1 MHKHQVVVAG
11 IALVAVVGLS
21 VLPKSI
27 VETDIKDMK
36 AANATATQTIPDSSV
51 VSMHNLPLSETQQ
64 QQLRVLQAEFRNG
77 TDKNRLVTVL
87 DSMSVLYRNVNQLDS
102 IAYYSGNLAE
112 RYPSVSS
119 QMRAA
124 DAYYEAFGFAISPEK
139 GKQLGEKARS
149 YYKQVLAADPSRLDA
164 KTKMGMTYIV
174 SDAPMQGITLIRE
187 VLEEDPENQFALFN
201 LGVLSMQSG
210 QYDKA
215 IARFEQL
222 LGLNPQD
229 TKAQFYLAMSLAEAG
244 RKQEAIKWFEA
255 VKKADKDPAIQA
267 AADDYLQKLK

>member
-1 MHKHQVVVAG
+1 MHKHQLVVAG

-36 AANATATQTIPDSSV
+36 AANATAAQTVPDSNV
-51 VSMHNLPLSETQQ
+51 VSMHNVPLSETQQ
-64 QQLRVLQAEFRNG
+64 QQLKVLQEEFRTG
-77 TDKNRLVTVL
+77 TDKNRLAAVL

-102 IAYYSGNLAE
+102 IAYYSGRLAE
-112 RYPSVSS
+112 RYPSVSL

-139 GKQLGEKARS
+139 GKLLGEKARG

-229 TKAQFYLAMSLAEAG
+229 SKAQFYLAMSLAEAG

>member
-1 MHKHQVVVAG
+1 MHKHQLIVAG

-36 AANATATQTIPDSSV
+36 TAPAANRQVAPDSNV
-51 VSMHNLPLSETQQ
+51 VRMHNLPLSDIQQ
-64 QQLRVLQAEFRNG
+64 QELRALQAEFRSG
-77 TDKNRLVTVL
+77 ADKNRLTVVL
-87 DSMSVLYRNVNQLDS
+87 DSMAALYRAVNQLDS
-102 IAYYSGNLAE
+102 IAYYSGILAD
-112 RYPSVSS
+112 RYPSVSL

-149 YYKQVLAADPSRLDA
+149 YYKQVLAADPSQLDA

-174 SDAPMQGITLIRE
+174 SDAPMQGIALIRE
-187 VLEEDPENQFALFN
+187 VLEEDPQNQFALFN

-255 VKKADKDPAIQA
+255 VKKADQDPAIQA
-267 AADDYLQKLK
+267 AVDDYLQKLK

>member
-1 MHKHQVVVAG
+1 MHKHQLVVAG
-11 IALVAVVGLS
+11 IAIVAVAGLS

-36 AANATATQTIPDSSV
+36 VATTTAKQAMPDSNV
-51 VSMHNLPLSETQQ
+51 VSMHNMPFSEAQQ
-64 QQLRVLQAEFRNG
+64 QQLQALQAEFRTS
-77 TDKNRLVTVL
+77 TDKNRLTALL
-87 DSMSVLYRNVNQLDS
+87 DSMSVLYRSVNQLDS

-124 DAYYEAFGFAISPEK
+124 DAYYEAFGFAMSPEK
-139 GKQLGEKARS
+139 SKQLGEKARA
-149 YYKQVLAADPSRLDA
+149 YYKMVLEADPSRLDA

-222 LGLNPQD
+222 LGINPED

-244 RKQEAIKWFEA
+244 KKQEAIKWFEA

-267 AADDYLQKLK
+267 AVDDYLQKLK

>member
-1 MHKHQVVVAG
+1 MHKHQLIVAG
-11 IALVAVVGLS
+11 VALAAVVGLS

-36 AANATATQTIPDSSV
+36 TAPAADRQAAPDSNV
-51 VSMHNLPLSETQQ
+51 VRMHNLPLSDVQQ
-64 QQLRVLQAEFRNG
+64 QQLRALQAEFRSG
-77 TDKNRLVTVL
+77 TDKNRLTVVL
-87 DSMSVLYRNVNQLDS
+87 DSMAALYRGVNQLDS
-102 IAYYSGNLAE
+102 IAYYSGILAD
-112 RYPSVSS
+112 RYPSVSL

-174 SDAPMQGITLIRE
+174 SDAPMQGIALIRE
-187 VLEEDPENQFALFN
+187 VLEEDPQNQFALFN

-244 RKQEAIKWFEA
+244 RKQEAIKWFDA
-255 VKKADKDPAIQA
+255 VKKADQDPAIQA
-267 AADDYLQKLK
+267 AVDDYLQKLK

>member
-1 MHKHQVVVAG
+1 MHKHQLIVTG
-11 IALVAVVGLS
+11 IAAMAVVGLS
-21 VLPKSI
+21 VLPKSV

-36 AANATATQTIPDSSV
+36 TTAASIQAVLDSNV
-51 VSMHNLPLSETQQ
+51 VRMHNLPLSDAQ
-64 QQLRVLQAEFRNG
+64 QQLKTLQAEFRNS
-77 TDKNRLVTVL
+77 TDKNRLTAVL
-87 DSMSVLYRNVNQLDS
+87 DSMDVLYRSVNQLDS
-102 IAYYSGNLAE
+102 IAYYSGNLAD
-112 RYPSVSS
+112 RYPSVSL

-139 GKQLGEKARS
+139 GKRLAEKARH
-149 YYKQVLAADPSRLDA
+149 YYQQVLAADPSRLDA

-174 SDAPMQGITLIRE
+174 SDAPMQGIALIRE
-187 VLEEDPENQFALFN
+187 VLEQDPENQFALFN

-229 TKAQFYLAMSLAEAG
+229 TKAQFYLAVSLAEAG
-244 RKQEAIKWFEA
+244 RKQEAIKLFEA
-255 VKKADKDPAIQA
+255 VKKADKDPAVQA
-267 AADDYLQKLK
+267 TADDYLRKLK